1 MELGDH
7 AVGEIFLKQIS
18 DFQFLII
25 CQPPCL
31 MGNFYLENISWDTA
45 PFGDYVIAVSSAC
58 ANGDTE
64 EAAPDSY
71 GFDTITINK
80 SGNFPA
86 QSIFYSLFVWI
97 DGEIT
102 VFNRTSMPT
111 FSTFDIVELTLNSA
125 SESVINEILPSRRHF
140 YNGALSYEEYY
151 DYSSVLRTY
160 GY

>member
-1 MELGDH
+1 
-7 AVGEIFLKQIS
+7 
-18 DFQFLII
+18 
-25 CQPPCL
+25 

-58 ANGDTE
+58 ANGDTVK
-64 EAAPDSY
+64 AAPGSY
-71 GFDTITINK
+71 GFDTININNN
-80 SGNFPA
+80 GNFQA
-86 QSIFYSLFVWI
+86 QSISYSLFLWI

-111 FSTFDIVELTLNSA
+111 FSTFDVVDLTLDSA
-125 SESVINEILPSRRHF
+125 SESEINEILPSRRHF

-160 GY
+160 SY